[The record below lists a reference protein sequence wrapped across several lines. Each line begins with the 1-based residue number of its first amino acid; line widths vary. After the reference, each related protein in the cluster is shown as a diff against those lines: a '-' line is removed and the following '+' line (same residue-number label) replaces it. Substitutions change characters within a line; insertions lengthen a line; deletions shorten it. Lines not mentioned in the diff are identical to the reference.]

1 MDQLPTV
8 AFTPFAETWPR
19 AIEMKVPIFL
29 ENFRGFSELE
39 MAIGLVK
46 FANKEVRSIPVAFF
60 PFLSLEN
67 VVPNYVMFLAR
78 LFRGLSPNPP
88 KFLVGITNGGKPFFR
103 FKAKNQLM

>member
-8 AFTPFAETWPR
+8 AFTAFVDAWPR

-29 ENFRGFSELE
+29 ENFRGFYELG
-39 MAIGLVK
+39 MAIGLVT
-46 FANKEVRSIPVAFF
+46 FASKEVRSIPVAFF
-60 PFLSLEN
+60 SFLSLEN

-88 KFLVGITNGGKPFFR
+88 KFLVGVTNGDKPVFR